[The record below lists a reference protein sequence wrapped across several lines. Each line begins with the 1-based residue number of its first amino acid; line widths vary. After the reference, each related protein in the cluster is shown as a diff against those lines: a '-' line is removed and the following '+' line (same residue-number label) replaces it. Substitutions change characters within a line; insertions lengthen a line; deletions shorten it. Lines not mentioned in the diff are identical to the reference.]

1 MGLNFLNKGIAFVR
15 GLSYI
20 HSKFKGMKSLLNK
33 KTKQVKIPQF
43 IVLNE
48 YAQVFCGL
56 QGGYPAFSDNIEEAK
71 PLENDAQVSMIQRGT
86 SFKLEKY
93 FL

>member
-1 MGLNFLNKGIAFVR
+1 
-15 GLSYI
+15 
-20 HSKFKGMKSLLNK
+20 MKRLLNK
-33 KTKQVKIPQF
+33 KLKQEPQF

-48 YAQVFCGL
+48 HAQVFCGL
-56 QGGYPAFSDNIEEAK
+56 QGGYPAFSDNLDEAK
-71 PLENDAQVSMIQRGT
+71 PLENDSQVKTIQRGT

>member
-1 MGLNFLNKGIAFVR
+1 
-15 GLSYI
+15 
-20 HSKFKGMKSLLNK
+20 MKRLLNK
-33 KTKQVKIPQF
+33 KSKQEPQF

-56 QGGYPAFSDNIEEAK
+56 QGGYPAFSDNLDEAK
-71 PLENDAQVSMIQRGT
+71 PLENDSQIQMIQRGT

>member
-1 MGLNFLNKGIAFVR
+1 
-15 GLSYI
+15 
-20 HSKFKGMKSLLNK
+20 MKIVLDK
-33 KTKQVKIPQF
+33 KLKQKEIQF

-56 QGGYPAFSDNIEEAK
+56 KGGYPAFSDDLDEAK
-71 PLENDAQVSMIQRGT
+71 PLTNDSQVKMIQRGT

>member
-1 MGLNFLNKGIAFVR
+1 
-15 GLSYI
+15 
-20 HSKFKGMKSLLNK
+20 MKILLDK
-33 KTKQVKIPQF
+33 KLKQEPQF

-56 QGGYPAFSDNIEEAK
+56 QGGYPAFSDNLDEAK
-71 PLENDAQVSMIQRGT
+71 PLENDSQIQMIQRGT

>member
-1 MGLNFLNKGIAFVR
+1 
-15 GLSYI
+15 
-20 HSKFKGMKSLLNK
+20 MKIVLDK
-33 KTKQVKIPQF
+33 KLKQKEIQF

-56 QGGYPAFSDNIEEAK
+56 KGGYPAFSDDLDEAK
-71 PLENDAQVSMIQRGT
+71 PLTNDSQIRMIQQGT
-86 SFKLEKY
+86 SFKLEKH

>member
-1 MGLNFLNKGIAFVR
+1 MKIVLDKK
-15 GLSYI
+15 
-20 HSKFKGMKSLLNK
+20 SKQKE
-33 KTKQVKIPQF
+33 IQF

-56 QGGYPAFSDNIEEAK
+56 KGGYPAFSDDLDEAK
-71 PLENDAQVSMIQRGT
+71 PLTNDSQVKTIQRGT

>member
-1 MGLNFLNKGIAFVR
+1 MKRL
-15 GLSYI
+15 LSKK
-20 HSKFKGMKSLLNK
+20 SK
-33 KTKQVKIPQF
+33 QEPQF

-56 QGGYPAFSDNIEEAK
+56 QGGYPAFSDNLDEAK
-71 PLENDAQVSMIQRGT
+71 PLENDSQIQMIQRGT
-86 SFKLEKY
+86 SFKLEKH